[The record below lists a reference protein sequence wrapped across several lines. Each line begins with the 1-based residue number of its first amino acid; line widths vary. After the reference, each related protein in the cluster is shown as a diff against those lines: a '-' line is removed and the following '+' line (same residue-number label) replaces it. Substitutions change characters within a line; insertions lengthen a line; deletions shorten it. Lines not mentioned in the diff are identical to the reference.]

1 MVRYAAGAETRRK
14 LVPRFVKGE
23 TRPPVLPK
31 CCLPDFFKVVMS
43 GLLEF
48 GFGVG
53 KRRCDPGVSSHC
65 DRNVLNAAA
74 ARKSEDSQ
82 SASHLF
88 LNIRSCAIGTDRRGG
103 GRRRARRC
111 ITAGCPC
118 LAGRRRSLDAH
129 RPHRVSPDHSA
140 ARFRIHRVR
149 ERVEQAPKNS
159 PKKAFDLPRR
169 LSPAALGP
177 KTILHNFANE
187 RHNRGYAPDS
197 RLLPDGKGVLYGTA
211 LFGGFDGVGTVFE
224 LKP

>member
-14 LVPRFVKGE
+14 LVPRFVEGE
-23 TRPPVLPK
+23 TRPPLLPQ
-31 CCLPDFFKVVMS
+31 CRLPDFFKAVMY

-177 KTILHNFANE
+177 KPYSTTSRMNGTTTGTLPTHVCCLTAKGFCTGPRFLEDSTAW
-187 RHNRGYAPDS
+187 APFLS
-197 RLLPDGKGVLYGTA
+197 
-211 LFGGFDGVGTVFE
+211 
-224 LKP
+224 